1 MKAVILAAGYAT
13 RLYPLTLD
21 RPKHLLEVGGR
32 PILDLLLD
40 RLPVEELETVYV
52 VTNSKFAPRFRE
64 WAESHPAGIEVID
77 DGTTSEDDRLGA
89 IGDLQL
95 AISTGIDDD
104 LLVAAGDSLFSEH
117 LDGFVR
123 FARERAAPVI
133 AAYDVGDLEE
143 IKRLSAIEVDDDAR
157 VTAFEEKP
165 ERPASTLAGIAL
177 YFYPRSLLPLVASL
191 TTKRIGQLWIDHTGH
206 DTSRVYGTS
215 TKSWRFDTVG
225 IMAPLPDK
233 ERHGADGPQLLD
245 PSGPLREPDHAHIAQ
260 EEDRHQET
268 GRDHVDVFGE
278 VEEHELEAR
287 ILGVVAA
294 DQLLLG
300 LRQVERQPARLG
312 VGAHQK

>member
-77 DGTTSEDDRLGA
+77 DGTTSDDDRLGA

-95 AISTGIDDD
+95 VISTQIDDD
-104 LLVAAGDSLFSEH
+104 LLVAAGDSLFSDP

-143 IKRLSAIEVDDDAR
+143 IKRLSAIEVDEDSR
-157 VTAFEEKP
+157 VTSFQEKP
-165 ERPASTLAGIAL
+165 ERPTSTLAGIAL
-177 YFYPRSLLPLVASL
+177 YFYPRSMLPLVAE
-191 TTKRIGQLWIDHTGH
+191 
-206 DTSRVYGTS
+206 Y
-215 TKSWRFDTVG
+215 
-225 IMAPLPDK
+225 
-233 ERHGADGPQLLD
+233 
-245 PSGPLREPDHAHIAQ
+245 
-260 EEDRHQET
+260 
-268 GRDHVDVFGE
+268 
-278 VEEHELEAR
+278 LEAGNNPDQPGR
-287 ILGVVAA
+287 LLQWLHERTPVYAWLVPGRWFDIGTPETLAEAERELG
-294 DQLLLG
+294 
-300 LRQVERQPARLG
+300 
-312 VGAHQK
+312 